1 MKKQKSM
8 IYEIQYTKA
17 ADKFLNSHEEVRTQ
31 YELSIKE
38 LLVGEH
44 PETVD
49 VKRIK
54 GSRNDYYR
62 IKLGRYRVIYT
73 IINGKIIVITTILA
87 GARGDIYKKMNG
99 LK

>member
-8 IYEIQYTKA
+8 IYEIKYTKA
-17 ADKFLNSHEEVRTQ
+17 ADKFLNSHVEVRTQ

-38 LLVGEH
+38 LLVGEN

-54 GSRNDYYR
+54 GIRGDYYR
-62 IKLGRYRVIYT
+62 ITLGRYRVIYA
-73 IINGKIIVITTILA
+73 IINGKIIVITKSTI
-87 GARGDIYKKMNG
+87 NSVV
-99 LK
+99 

>member
-1 MKKQKSM
+1 MKKQKGVA
-8 IYEIQYTKA
+8 YEIQYTMA
-17 ADKFLNSHEEVRTQ
+17 AEKFLNSHEDVRTQ

-44 PETVD
+44 PEKVD

-62 IKLGRYRVIYT
+62 IKLGRYRVIYA

-87 GARGDIYKKMNG
+87 GARGDIYKKMKG
-99 LK
+99 MK